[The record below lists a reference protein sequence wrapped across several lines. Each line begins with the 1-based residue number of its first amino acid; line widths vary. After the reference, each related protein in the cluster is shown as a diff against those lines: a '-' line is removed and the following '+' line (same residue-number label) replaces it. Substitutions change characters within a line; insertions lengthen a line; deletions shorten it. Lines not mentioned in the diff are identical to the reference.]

1 MQAREGVVDLLNRH
15 LTVELTAINQYFL
28 QSEMARNW
36 GFERLYQKF
45 RSLSMEEMKD
55 AEVLVV
61 HILFLEGLPNMQR
74 LGPVRIGESIEE
86 CFRVDLQTEMEA
98 VAGLTEAIAH
108 CASVGD
114 YKTRAMLEEMI
125 QEEETHVDFFETQ
138 LETISRVGRVGYLA
152 QKIYEG

>member
-28 QSEMARNW
+28 QAEMARNW
-36 GFERLYQKF
+36 GFERIYAKF
-45 RSLSMEEMKD
+45 RELSMEEMKD
-55 AEVLVV
+55 AEVLVG

-74 LGPVRIGESIEE
+74 LNQVQVGETILE
-86 CFRVDLQTEMEA
+86 CFNIDLATEMTA

-108 CASVGD
+108 CTSVQD

-125 QEEETHVDFFETQ
+125 SEEEGHVDWFETQ
-138 LETISRVGRVGYLA
+138 LEAIKRIGIDNYLTE
-152 QKIYEG
+152 QLH